1 MRFIMMIFYICLMLF
16 GVSFA
21 ALNASP
27 VTLNLYFKTLTLP
40 ISVWMIVAFSL
51 GILMGFLVF
60 LGRYLSLKSQYRKT
74 KHQLQLMEKE
84 IKNLREI
91 PLKD

>member
-1 MRFIMMIFYICLMLF
+1 MRLIMMIFYLCLMLF

-21 ALNASP
+21 ALNASA
-27 VTLNLYFKTLTLP
+27 VTLNLYFKTFTLP
-40 ISVWMIVAFSL
+40 ISVWMMIAFSL
-51 GILMGFLVF
+51 GILIGLIMF
-60 LGRYLSLKSQYRKT
+60 LGRYWGLKSKYRKR
-74 KHQLQLMEKE
+74 KNQLQLMERE

>member
-21 ALNASP
+21 ALNASA

-40 ISVWMIVAFSL
+40 ISVWMIAAFSL

-60 LGRYLSLKSQYRKT
+60 LRRYLGFKSQYRK
-74 KHQLQLMEKE
+74 KNHQLRLMEKE

>member
-1 MRFIMMIFYICLMLF
+1 MRFIMMIFYLCLMLF

-21 ALNASP
+21 ALNAGP
-27 VTLNLYFKTLTLP
+27 VTLNLYFKSFTMP
-40 ISVWMIVAFSL
+40 ISVWMIVAFAL
-51 GILMGFLVF
+51 GVLMGVMIFLR
-60 LGRYLSLKSQYRKT
+60 RYFAVKSKYRKT
-74 KHQLQLMEKE
+74 KHHLTLMERE

>member
-1 MRFIMMIFYICLMLF
+1 MHIIAIVFYLCLVII

-21 ALNASP
+21 ALNASA
-27 VTLNLYFKTLTLP
+27 VTLNLYFKTFTLP
-40 ISVWMIVAFSL
+40 IAVFILIAFTGGVLFGMIL
-51 GILMGFLVF
+51 L
-60 LGRYLSLKSQYRKT
+60 LGRNWRLKAKIYKIN
-74 KHQLQLMEKE
+74 HQLHLMERE

>member
-1 MRFIMMIFYICLMLF
+1 MRLIMMIFYVCLMLL

-21 ALNASP
+21 ALNAGP
-27 VTLNLYFKTLTLP
+27 VTLNLYFKTFTLP
-40 ISVWMIVAFSL
+40 ISVWMIIALAFGVL
-51 GILMGFLVF
+51 IGLIMF
-60 LGRYLSLKSQYRKT
+60 LGRYWSLRSKYRKT
-74 KHQLQLMEKE
+74 KNHLQLMERE